1 MIRWKIEYEKAFV
14 QGSSYGG
21 EAGVR
26 ECHVMVR
33 AYPCGS
39 FSQQLEAV
47 RAAFAEV
54 CAGKCA
60 GLNPVFVRYFLSD
73 AANQEAEL
81 GTSVEDL
88 HGCAVSVIEQPPLD
102 GTKVAIWAILQSDM
116 ILSRTAENMWVAEH
130 NGYRHMWVAGKSLE
144 GGDSCTQ
151 TKEMLDAYDV
161 SLQQQDCSVAD
172 DCLRTWFFVQDV
184 DENYAGV
191 VKGRKEMFDRVGLTK
206 DTHYIAST
214 GIAGR
219 NAAKTSLVTMD
230 AYAVKG
236 LEDGQ
241 IRYLKGST
249 HLNPT
254 HEYGVTFERGTAVEY
269 GDRRHVLISGT
280 ASIDNKGAV
289 VHPGDVVMQTRR
301 MWENV
306 EVLLDEAGCTY
317 DDVMHMIVYLR
328 DIADCSQVRTMF
340 EERFPDFAKVYVWAP
355 VCRPGWLIEMECMAV
370 KAVNETEYKTY

>member
-1 MIRWKIEYEKAFV
+1 MIRWKKEYENAFV
-14 QGSSYGG
+14 QGSAYEV
-21 EAGVR
+21 EAGVC
-26 ECHVMVR
+26 ECHMMVR

-39 FSQQLEAV
+39 FDQQLNAV
-47 RAAFAEV
+47 RGAFAEV
-54 CAGKCA
+54 CAERCA
-60 GLNPVFVRYFLSD
+60 GLNPIFVRYFLSD

-81 GTSVEDL
+81 GESLDEL
-88 HGCAVSVIEQPPLD
+88 HGCSVSVIEQPPLD
-102 GTKVAIWAILQSDM
+102 GTKVAMWAVLQSDVTM
-116 ILSRTAENMWVAEH
+116 VRTSGDMWVAEH
-130 NGYRHMWVAGKSLE
+130 NGYSHMWLARASVA
-144 GGDSCTQ
+144 GGDSCSQ
-151 TKEMLDAYDV
+151 TGGMLDAYDA
-161 SLQQQDCSVAD
+161 SLNQQGCNVAQDCI
-172 DCLRTWFFVQDV
+172 RTWFFVQDV

-191 VKGRKEMFDRVGLTK
+191 VKGRKDMFDRIGLTK

-219 NAAKTSLVTMD
+219 NAAKASLVTMD
-230 AYAVKG
+230 AYSVKG
-236 LEDGQ
+236 LGDGQ

-280 ASIDNKGAV
+280 ASIDNRGEI
-289 VHPGDVVMQTRR
+289 VHPGDVARQTQR

-328 DIADCSQVRTMF
+328 DIADFSQVKAMY
-340 EERFPDFAKVYVWAP
+340 EERFPSFPKVYVWAP
-355 VCRPGWLIEMECMAV
+355 VCRPGWLIEMECMAM
-370 KAVNETEYKTY
+370 KAVDHTEYKTY

>member
-1 MIRWKIEYEKAFV
+1 MIRWKSEYENAFV
-14 QGSSYGG
+14 QGSSYDV

-39 FSQQLEAV
+39 FNQQLDAV
-47 RAAFAEV
+47 RAAFDEV
-54 CAGKCA
+54 CAGRCA
-60 GLNPVFVRYFLSD
+60 GLSPVFVRYFLSD
-73 AANQEAEL
+73 AANQEPEL
-81 GTSVEDL
+81 GAFLDEF

-102 GTKVAIWAILQSDM
+102 GTKIAMWAILQSDM
-116 ILSRTAENMWVAEH
+116 AMSRTEENMWVAEH
-130 NGYRHMWVAGKSLE
+130 DGYGHMWVAGVSLE
-144 GGDSCTQ
+144 GGDSCSQ
-151 TKEMLDAYDV
+151 TREMLDAYDA
-161 SLQQQDCSVAD
+161 SLQKQGCSVAD
-172 DCLRTWFFVQDV
+172 DCVRTWFFVQDV

-236 LEDGQ
+236 LEDSQ
-241 IRYLKGST
+241 VRYLKGST

-269 GDRRHVLISGT
+269 GDRRHVFISGT
-280 ASIDNKGAV
+280 ASIDNKGTI
-289 VHPGDVVMQTRR
+289 VHHGDVAMQTRR

-317 DDVMHMIVYLR
+317 DDVMHLIVYLR
-328 DIADCSQVRTMF
+328 DIADFSLVKAMF
-340 EERFPDFAKVYVWAP
+340 EERFPDYPKVYVWAP
-355 VCRPGWLIEMECMAV
+355 VCRPGWLIEMECMAI
-370 KAVNETEYKTY
+370 KAVNYTEYKTY

>member
-1 MIRWKIEYEKAFV
+1 MIRWKTEYENAFA
-14 QGSSYGG
+14 QGSTYDV

-39 FSQQLEAV
+39 FSQQLSAV

-60 GLNPVFVRYFLSD
+60 GLTPVFVRYFLSD
-73 AANQEAEL
+73 VANQETGL
-81 GTSVEDL
+81 GTSLDEF

-116 ILSRTAENMWVAEH
+116 KMSRTAENMWVADH
-130 NGYRHMWVAGKSLE
+130 NGYKHMWVAGASLD
-144 GGDSCTQ
+144 GGNSYSQ
-151 TKEMLDAYDV
+151 TREMLDAYDA
-161 SLQQQDCSVAD
+161 SLQEQGCSVAG

-184 DENYAGV
+184 DENYSGV
-191 VKGRKEMFDRVGLTK
+191 VTGRKEMFDRVGLTK

-219 NAAKTSLVTMD
+219 NAARTSLVTMD

-236 LEDGQ
+236 LEAGQ
-241 IRYLKGST
+241 IRYIKGST

-254 HEYGVTFERGTAVEY
+254 HEYGVTFERGTSVEY
-269 GDRRHVLISGT
+269 GDRRHVIISGT
-280 ASIDNKGAV
+280 ASIDNKGV
-289 VHPGDVVMQTRR
+289 IVHPGDVARQTQR

-306 EVLLDEAGCTY
+306 EVLLDEVGCSY

-328 DIADCSQVRTMF
+328 DIADYSQVRTMF
-340 EERFPDFAKVYVWAP
+340 EERFPNHAKVYVWAP
-355 VCRPGWLIEMECMAV
+355 VCRPGWLIEMECMAIR
-370 KAVNETEYKTY
+370 AVNDNEYKTY